1 MARLAKLGRLYK
13 VLRLIKLVR
22 LLKLGK
28 SQNNFFSKVKN
39 MLNISIAFERLTMF
53 ISIFVMICHIVSCL
67 WIIVAGFEEGDDN
80 SWLTEEYAAMGDG
93 E

>member
-28 SQNNFFSKVKN
+28 SQNNFFSKMKD

-53 ISIFVMICHIVSCL
+53 TLIFGMICHIVSCL

-80 SWLTEEYAAMGDG
+80 SWLTEEYAAMSNS

>member
-28 SQNNFFSKVKN
+28 SQNNFFSKVKT

-53 ISIFVMICHIVSCL
+53 TAIFVMICHIVACL
-67 WIIVAGFEEGDDN
+67 WIIIAGFEEGDAN
-80 SWLTEEYAAMGDG
+80 SWLTDDYKAMDDG

>member
-28 SQNNFFSKVKN
+28 SQNNLFSKVKEF
-39 MLNISIAFERLTMF
+39 LHISVAFERLTMF
-53 ISIFVMICHIVSCL
+53 TLVFAMICHIVACL
-67 WIIVAGFEEGDDN
+67 WIIISSFEEDDPN
-80 SWLTEEYAAMGDG
+80 TWLTKDIA
-93 E
+93 